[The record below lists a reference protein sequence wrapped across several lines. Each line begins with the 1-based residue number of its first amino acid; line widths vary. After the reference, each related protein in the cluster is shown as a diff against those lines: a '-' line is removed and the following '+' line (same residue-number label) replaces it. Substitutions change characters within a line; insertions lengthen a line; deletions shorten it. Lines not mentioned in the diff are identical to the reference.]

1 MKHNFVLNASKG
13 IKTPNGKKLKVNE
26 PMTGGPRFAIGQQSE
41 PCASQ
46 PETQKPIGK
55 KWKHIRTNGQWGG
68 GDNALQLKRIR
79 TSDQWWP
86 N

>member
-1 MKHNFVLNASKG
+1 MKRNFVLNASKG

-55 KWKHIRTNGQWGG
+55 KWKHIRTNGQLGG
-68 GDNALQLKRIR
+68 GQRFAIKTYTN
-79 TSDQWWP
+79 
-86 N
+86 

>member
-55 KWKHIRTNGQWGG
+55 KLKHIRTNGQWG

-79 TSDQWWP
+79 TSDKWLP